1 LQVFAVG
8 CFFSRKNIILFYI
21 LGINI
26 HFDHMVQKIILQENL
41 FYQANVI
48 LSSKE
53 GVEKKLSHGSN
64 KEYLVLDS
72 CRTNGK
78 KQEQYKH

>member
-1 LQVFAVG
+1 
-8 CFFSRKNIILFYI
+8 
-21 LGINI
+21 
-26 HFDHMVQKIILQENL
+26 MVQKIILQENL